1 MKFSVYNFVYMFH
14 YQGSFHVWY
23 FSTCSVYPSI
33 INDVGG
39 VRGRIKISELTFIY
53 IDSFQVNVSFLYPP
67 RTLEFLVFSGVLK
80 GDICLK

>member
-14 YQGSFHVWY
+14 YQDSFHVWY

-33 INDVGG
+33 INGVGG

-53 IDSFQVNVSFLYPP
+53 IEPFQVNVSFLYPP